1 MAVFDT
7 SKIEG
12 FDGMTAEQKL
22 DAVLKF
28 NLPDAPDMS
37 LYVSKETFDKKASET
52 ASLSKQL
59 KEKDEQLR
67 AKMTE
72 DEQKKA
78 DADKEL
84 ADMKTEIETLRKSKT
99 ISDYTAKY
107 VALGYDA
114 ELAASTAKAMA
125 DGDMETVFKNG
136 EAHKTALEKKIKE
149 DLMNKTPKPD
159 GAGGGKQ
166 PEDSD
171 IAKAKEL
178 AKAKSG
184 NSKSYDEI
192 MSKYK

>member
-28 NLPDAPDMS
+28 NLPDMPDMS
-37 LYVSKETFDKKASET
+37 QFISKQTFDAKASE
-52 ASLSKQL
+52 AANLAKQL
-59 KEKDEQLR
+59 RE
-67 AKMTE
+67 KMTE

-78 DADKEL
+78 DADKML
-84 ADMKTEIETLRKSKT
+84 ADMKTELEELRKGKK
-99 ISDYTAKY
+99 ISDFTAKY

-125 DGDMETVFKNG
+125 DGDMDTVFKNG
-136 EAHKTALEKKIKE
+136 EAHKAALEKQIKE
-149 DLMNKTPKPD
+149 NLMNQTPKPD
-159 GAGGGKQ
+159 GAGGKKDQ
-166 PEDSD
+166 DDSD

-178 AKAKSG
+178 AKARFG
-184 NSKSYDEI
+184 NDKAYNDV

>member
-136 EAHKTALEKKIKE
+136 EAHKLALEKKIKE

-159 GAGGGKQ
+159 GAGGGNQ